1 MIRRGKGKKWL
12 SLFFAASLLFT
23 AVPASQ
29 VAQADNGQPEVWVE
43 NPLKTV
49 YRSTV
54 LPQHP
59 VRSISLVSAK
69 NEYESAQIALRSDE
83 SAFTIAGVEFSDL
96 SSSATD
102 SRIDGN
108 HLKYRFVEYGL
119 TDTVQPNAFFPER
132 VGQPIYPASELPDPL
147 SNEASMQ
154 VEAGS
159 TQPIFITA
167 YVPPGAMPGDYDGT
181 VTVKTTLGDVHL
193 PIHIEVGSAEIPRTN
208 ESRFVN
214 YQWAMTNGFTWDGFS
229 WDGYPETMYDVGKNY
244 YGIDTYSDAWFEL
257 MDQFASVMAEYRQN
271 MIWVRTD
278 LLLQAGGTYLS
289 AFKEGIPEHIDWSVF
304 DRYVQT
310 FIDRGITH
318 FANVHL
324 IHALNYMPEGE
335 KPSADIWNGQQLPD
349 ALPVTDE
356 FLNNYMTALRDHLKD
371 KGWIGEDG
379 FNWYQHIRDEP
390 TSGKDR
396 NYWTYIAR
404 KLKQVAPEIKTMDA
418 DPNGVLMDDSTKPY
432 VDVWVPLTPAFQEKK
447 ALYQAEQAAGKEM
460 WVYTCDVNQ
469 PPWLNRFWTQ
479 PTLTGR
485 LLFWNLSQD
494 NVTGH
499 LHWGWNAWYVGSY
512 HGDNTIVYPD
522 KEHMTVKSS
531 LRYEAQ
537 RDGLEDYELLE
548 IVKRTN
554 PQLARKIADNAVSPA
569 DPRKYTLDPGYVK
582 TLHDYLVRAASGTQT
597 GDVPLPVSP
606 YAGQEIQDTYMV
618 DSTSGDIRFEGG
630 WTSKNRQF
638 AYLGSVKATT
648 SAGDYAE
655 LDFNGIG
662 IDVVIEKNDGAGK
675 IAISVDGADPVIVD
689 AYEKVQHDYYTIY
702 SVQGLERGKH
712 TIKVVNASAGNL
724 YLDGFRIHMYEGQ
737 QLYDASLE
745 SLQIDGLPTFSF
757 NSGVTEYQAIVPE
770 DIGSIRVA
778 AVPVDKS
785 GTIAIGGKRVD
796 NGTSYTVD
804 IPNGRSKLVIQSTA
818 SDGETRKRYTLNFLK
833 GNKNEPGMNIAR
845 DYADITASAT
855 RPGDGGINYGP
866 QKMVDGSYWSMYASW
881 QEYMNTHPF
890 PHEIVL
896 TWNEPKTFNTLVLA
910 TSSGLLQG
918 ITDLDVQISKDGT
931 HWENVAQKVPF
942 GWKSD
947 KDDGVM
953 EFSFAGLPEVSGA
966 LKLRLQINE
975 ANYKWWN
982 MYAVY
987 EMELYNLP
995 DNGELGV
1002 KEPQIDPPLWSNGTL
1017 EASHVTATGATLTWS
1032 GASDPVGVTGYR
1044 IYMEGQLTATIED
1057 GNVSSYV
1064 VTGLSPNT
1072 QYTFKVEAGNAAGKW
1087 SSDGPSLTV
1096 VTLGKPDTAKPVWP
1110 KGSKLNVS
1118 DVTSSSVKLTWP
1130 KAADNV
1136 PVVGYRVYVD
1146 GKEYATVTEGTT
1158 YRVAG
1163 LQAKTRYTFDVK
1175 AYDAAGNESEGLSN
1189 SAKTSKK

>member
-1 MIRRGKGKKWL
+1 MIRSRNVKKWF
-12 SLFFAASLLFT
+12 SLILAASMLL
-23 AVPASQ
+23 PALPEPP
-29 VAQADNGQPEVWVE
+29 VVHADNARVDVWVE

-49 YRSTV
+49 YRSTA
-54 LPQHP
+54 LPQYP
-59 VRSISLVSAK
+59 VRNITLVSAR
-69 NEYESAQIALRSDE
+69 NEYESAQIALRSE
-83 SAFTIAGVEFSDL
+83 EASFTITGVDFSDL
-96 SSSATD
+96 SSSAAD
-102 SRIDGN
+102 SRIEGH
-108 HLKYRFVEYGL
+108 HLNYRFVEYGL

-132 VGQPIYPASELPDPL
+132 VGEPIYPPSELPDPL
-147 SNEASMQ
+147 SNETSVE
-154 VEAGS
+154 VEARS
-159 TQPIFITA
+159 TQPVFITA
-167 YVPPGAMPGDYDGT
+167 YVPPATIPGDYDGT
-181 VTVKTTLGDVHL
+181 VTVKTTLGDYSV
-193 PIHIEVGSAEIPRTN
+193 PIRIEVGSAEIPRAN
-208 ESRFVN
+208 GSKFVN

-229 WDGYPETMYDVGKNY
+229 WDGSPEPMYDVGKNY
-244 YGIDTYSDAWFEL
+244 YGINTYSDEWFEL
-257 MDQFASVMAEYRQN
+257 MDRFAGVMTEYRQN

-289 AFKEGIPEHIDWSVF
+289 AFTEGIPEHIDWSVF

-318 FANVHL
+318 FANYHL
-324 IHALNYMPEGE
+324 IHSLNRMPEGE
-335 KPSADIWNGQQLPD
+335 KPSADIWNQPQLPD
-349 ALPVTDE
+349 ALPATDE
-356 FLNNYMTALRDHLKD
+356 YLKNYMTALRDHLKD
-371 KGWIGEDG
+371 KGWIGEEG
-379 FNWYQHIRDEP
+379 FTWYQHIRDEP
-390 TSGKDR
+390 TSDKDR

-404 KLKQVAPEIKTMDA
+404 KLKQVAPELKTMDA
-418 DPNGVLMDDSTKPY
+418 DPNGLLMADNTKPY
-432 VDVWVPLTPAFQEKK
+432 VDVWVPLTPAFREKK
-447 ALYQAEQAAGKEM
+447 SLYQSEQAAGKEM

-512 HGDNTIVYPD
+512 YGDSTIVYPD
-522 KEHMTVKSS
+522 KAHMTVKSS

-554 PQLARKIADNAVSPA
+554 PDLARQIADRAVNPA
-569 DPRKYTLDPGYVK
+569 DPRQYTLGPNDVK

-597 GDVPLPVSP
+597 GDVPQPVSP
-606 YAGQEIQDTYMV
+606 YAGQEVPDTYMV
-618 DSTSGDIRFEGG
+618 DSTSGDIRFEGS
-630 WTSKNRQF
+630 WSSRNRQF

-655 LDFNGIG
+655 LDFNGTG
-662 IDVVIEKNDGAGK
+662 VDVVVEKNDGAGK
-675 IAISVDGADPVIVD
+675 IAISVDGAEPVVVD

-702 SVQGLERGKH
+702 SIQGLERGKH
-712 TIKVVNASAGNL
+712 TIKVTNTVAGNMV
-724 YLDGFRIHMYEGQ
+724 LDVFRIHMYEGQ

-745 SLQIDGLPTFSF
+745 NLQIDDLPSFSF
-757 NSGVTEYQAIVPE
+757 NSGITEYQVIIPE
-770 DIGSIRVA
+770 DRGSIQVA
-778 AVPVDKS
+778 AVPVDAA
-785 GTIAIGGKRVD
+785 GTIEIGGKLVE
-796 NGTSYTVD
+796 NGTAYTVD
-804 IPNGRSKLVIQSTA
+804 IPNGKSKLVIQSTA

-833 GNKNEPGMNIAR
+833 GNKNEPGINIAR

-855 RPGDGGINYGP
+855 RPGDGGVNYGP

-918 ITDLDVQISKDGT
+918 ITDLDVQVSRDGT
-931 HWENVAQKVPF
+931 HWENVAQRVPF
-942 GWKSD
+942 VWKSD

-953 EFSFAGLPEVSGA
+953 EHTFANILEVSGA

-982 MYAVY
+982 MYAAY
-987 EMELYNLP
+987 ELELYQLP

-1002 KEPQIDPPLWSNGTL
+1002 KEPPVDPPVWSNGKL

-1032 GASDPVGVTGYR
+1032 GATDAVGVTGYR
-1044 IYMEGQLTATIED
+1044 FYTDGQLTAAID
-1057 GNVSSYV
+1057 NGNVSSYE

-1072 QYTFKVEAGNAAGKW
+1072 RYVFKVEAGNAAGKW
-1087 SSDGPSLTV
+1087 SSDGPSITV
-1096 VTLGKPDTAKPVWP
+1096 ATSGRPDTTKPVWP
-1110 KGSKLNVS
+1110 KGSKLTISEKAPVS
-1118 DVTSSSVKLTWP
+1118 VELTWP

-1136 PVVGYRVYVD
+1136 PVAGYRVYVD
-1146 GKEYATVTEGTT
+1146 GKEYATVTEGTKYSIT
-1158 YRVAG
+1158 G
-1163 LQAKTRYTFDVK
+1163 LQAKTRYTFVVK
-1175 AYDAAGNESEGLSN
+1175 AYDAAGNESEGLSK